1 MDINFSYQK
10 PDDPLHISHRKR
22 DTKNAMPEYHT
33 HVDHYEVYYL
43 INGKRKYFINDK
55 TYYVNPGNLVFINK
69 GVLHR
74 TFHVDDYEHE
84 RLLINFTGQL
94 FESEKDTCSSL
105 LQSVFNQTLIIQLNR
120 HEQQEIEYILFKMIH
135 EMQKGE
141 TGFDLFLKTLLIQL
155 LISSVRYLNR
165 NTADT
170 QEFTGSVYHK
180 MTDIIHYINKHYHTP
195 DLTLDS
201 VANEFFISSYYLS
214 RIFKKA
220 TGFTYSEYLNHVRIQ
235 EAQRLL
241 RESHMKV
248 IDIAGKVGF
257 NSLTHF
263 GRVFKNHT
271 RYTPSYYRKIH
282 NN

>member
-1 MDINFSYQK
+1 
-10 PDDPLHISHRKR
+10 
-22 DTKNAMPEYHT
+22 
-33 HVDHYEVYYL
+33 
-43 INGKRKYFINDK
+43 
-55 TYYVNPGNLVFINK
+55 
-69 GVLHR
+69 
-74 TFHVDDYEHE
+74 
-84 RLLINFTGQL
+84 
-94 FESEKDTCSSL
+94 
-105 LQSVFNQTLIIQLNR
+105 
-120 HEQQEIEYILFKMIH
+120 
-135 EMQKGE
+135 MQKE
-141 TGFDLFLKTLLIQL
+141 EDCVDLFLKTLLIQL

-180 MTDIIHYINKHYHTP
+180 MTDIIHYINKHYHTSE
-195 DLTLDS
+195 LTLDS
-201 VANEFFISSYYLS
+201 VADEFFISSYYLS

-241 RESHMKV
+241 RESEMKV

-271 RYTPSYYRKIH
+271 RYTPSYYRRIH